1 MRRTALVLCLLLLA
15 PVSGSWSMPDVPE
28 IESEWVVVRDDGW
41 GHTDWVELRN
51 DGLEPLRQITA
62 TEVLVWGSHGDF
74 QLCLLY
80 TSPSPRD

>member
-1 MRRTALVLCLLLLA
+1 
-15 PVSGSWSMPDVPE
+15 MPDVPE
-28 IESEWVVVRDDGW
+28 IESEWVVVREDGW

-74 QLCLLY
+74 QLDEGGLLRGVAADGY
-80 TSPSPRD
+80 RVVLEPRLPSQAKWHIL